1 MKTTP
6 FAIASLVLL
15 AAAGGCQPCTC
26 PATAPAPVVL
36 PPPPPPA
43 GQPAQPAP
51 AQPAPAQPAPAQPAP
66 AQPAP
71 AGPVR
76 ITNESSVTR
85 LMAGSVPRQI
95 YDAGI
100 SGDVLLDV
108 TLNADGTVESV
119 TDVEATNET
128 FRAPALR
135 VARSLRFSAPPA
147 AGSVVRVRM
156 RFSRRSEVDIVE
168 P

>member
-6 FAIASLVLL
+6 IAIASLVLL

-26 PATAPAPVVL
+26 PAAAPAPVVL

-51 AQPAPAQPAPAQPAP
+51 AQPAPS
-66 AQPAP
+66 QPAP

-76 ITNESSVTR
+76 ITNEASVTR
-85 LMAGSVPRQI
+85 LMAGAVPRQI
-95 YDAGI
+95 YDAGVT
-100 SGDVLLDV
+100 GDVLLDV
-108 TLNADGTVESV
+108 VLNSDGTVQSA

-128 FRAPALR
+128 FRAPAQR
-135 VARSLRFSAPPA
+135 IVRSIRFSPPA
-147 AGSVVRVRM
+147 ATGTTVRVRM
-156 RFSRRSEVDIVE
+156 RFSRRSEVEIVE

>member
-6 FAIASLVLL
+6 IALASLVLL
-15 AAAGGCQPCTC
+15 AAAGCQPCTC

-51 AQPAPAQPAPAQPAP
+51 AQPA
-66 AQPAP
+66 QPAP

-76 ITNESSVTR
+76 ITNEAAVTR
-85 LMAGSVPRQI
+85 LMAGAVPRQI
-95 YDAGI
+95 YDAGVT
-100 SGDVLLDV
+100 GDVLLDV
-108 TLNADGTVESV
+108 TLNADGTVQSV

-135 VARSLRFSAPPA
+135 IARSIRFSPPA
-147 AGSVVRVRM
+147 ATGTTVRVRM
-156 RFSRRSEVDIVE
+156 SFSRRSEVELVE

>member
-1 MKTTP
+1 MKTTSI
-6 FAIASLVLL
+6 AIASLVLL
-15 AAAGGCQPCTC
+15 AAAGCQPCTC

-43 GQPAQPAP
+43 AQ
-51 AQPAPAQPAPAQPAP
+51 PAQPAPAQPAP

-76 ITNESSVTR
+76 ITNESAVTR
-85 LMAGSVPRQI
+85 LMAGAVPRQI
-95 YDAGI
+95 YDAGV

-108 TLNADGTVESV
+108 ALNADGTVQSV

-128 FRAPALR
+128 FRGPALR
-135 VARSLRFSAPPA
+135 IARSLRFSPPA
-147 AGSVVRVRM
+147 AAGTTVRVRM
-156 RFSRRSEVDIVE
+156 HFSRRTEVGIVE

>member
-6 FAIASLVLL
+6 FATAVSLVLL

-36 PPPPPPA
+36 PPPPPA
-43 GQPAQPAP
+43 AAQPGQPAP
-51 AQPAPAQPAPAQPAP
+51 AQPVPPAP

-76 ITNESSVTR
+76 ITNEAAVTR
-85 LMAGSVPRQI
+85 LMAGAVPRQI
-95 YDAGI
+95 YDAGVT
-100 SGDVLLDV
+100 GDVLLDV
-108 TLNADGTVESV
+108 TLNADGTAESV

-135 VARSLRFSAPPA
+135 IARSIRFSPPPA
-147 AGSVVRVRM
+147 SGTRVRVRM
-156 RFSRRSEVDIVE
+156 RFSRRTEIEIVQ